1 MNPKIIH
8 QEVLSE
14 VALQE
19 LLNVDK
25 RVLDKLRREEN
36 LPYIRL
42 DKFYRVY
49 MAEEVLDWL
58 RKRTETHTRQHRAI
72 PINPRQ

>member
-1 MNPKIIH
+1 MNQKSIN

-14 VALQE
+14 IALLE

-25 RVLDKLRREEN
+25 HTLDKLRREEN

-58 RKRTETHTRQHRAI
+58 RKRTETHTRQSRVI
-72 PINPRQ
+72 PDNSRQ

>member
-1 MNPKIIH
+1 MNQKSIH

-14 VALQE
+14 VTLLE

-25 RVLDKLRREEN
+25 RTLDKLRREEN

-49 MAEEVLDWL
+49 LAEEVLDWL
-58 RKRTETHTRQHRAI
+58 RKRTETHSRQPRAI
-72 PINPRQ
+72 PGNSRQ

>member
-1 MNPKIIH
+1 MNPKSIH

-14 VALQE
+14 VALLE

-25 RVLDKLRREEN
+25 RTLDRLRREEN

-49 MAEEVLDWL
+49 LSEGVLDWL
-58 RKRTETHTRQHRAI
+58 RERTETHTRQPRI
-72 PINPRQ
+72 IQTTPRQ

>member
-1 MNPKIIH
+1 MNQRIIH

-14 VALQE
+14 VTLLE

-25 RVLDKLRREEN
+25 RTLDKLRREEN

-49 MAEEVLDWL
+49 LAEEVLDWL
-58 RKRTETHTRQHRAI
+58 RKRTEIHTRQ
-72 PINPRQ
+72 PRVTPSNSRQ

>member
-1 MNPKIIH
+1 MNPKSIH

-14 VALQE
+14 VALLE
-19 LLNVDK
+19 LFNVEK
-25 RVLDKLRREEN
+25 QTLDKLRREEN

-58 RKRTETHTRQHRAI
+58 RQRTETHTRQHRAI
-72 PINPRQ
+72 PINSRQ

>member
-1 MNPKIIH
+1 MNQKSIH

-14 VALQE
+14 VSLLE

-25 RVLDKLRREEN
+25 PILDKLRREES
-36 LPYIRL
+36 LPYVRL

-49 MAEEVLDWL
+49 LAEEVLDWL
-58 RKRTETHTRQHRAI
+58 RKRTETHSRQSRAI
-72 PINPRQ
+72 PSNSRQ

>member
-1 MNPKIIH
+1 MNQKSIN

-14 VALQE
+14 VALLE
-19 LLNVDK
+19 LLNVD
-25 RVLDKLRREEN
+25 RRTLDKLRREEN

-49 MAEEVLDWL
+49 LSEEVLDWL
-58 RKRTETHTRQHRAI
+58 QKRSETHTRQSRAI
-72 PINPRQ
+72 PSNSRQ

>member
-1 MNPKIIH
+1 MNQKSIN

-14 VALQE
+14 VALLE

-25 RVLDKLRREEN
+25 RTLDKLRREEN

-49 MAEEVLDWL
+49 LSDEVLDWL
-58 RKRTETHTRQHRAI
+58 RKRSETHTRQLRAI
-72 PINPRQ
+72 PSNSR

>member
-1 MNPKIIH
+1 MNQKSIH

-14 VALQE
+14 VSLLE

-25 RVLDKLRREEN
+25 PILDKLRREES

-49 MAEEVLDWL
+49 LAEEVLDWL
-58 RKRTETHTRQHRAI
+58 RKRTETHSRQPRAI
-72 PINPRQ
+72 PGNSRQ

>member
-1 MNPKIIH
+1 MNQKSIH

-14 VALQE
+14 IVLLE
-19 LLNVDK
+19 FLNVDK
-25 RVLDKLRREEN
+25 RTLDKLRREEN

-58 RKRTETHTRQHRAI
+58 RKRSETHTRQSRAL

>member
-1 MNPKIIH
+1 MNPKSIH

-14 VALQE
+14 VALLE

-25 RVLDKLRREEN
+25 RILDKLRREEN

-58 RKRTETHTRQHRAI
+58 RKRTETHTRQPRAI
-72 PINPRQ
+72 QTNPRQ

>member
-1 MNPKIIH
+1 MDQKSIN

-14 VALQE
+14 VALLE

-25 RVLDKLRREEN
+25 RTLDKLRREEN

-49 MAEEVLDWL
+49 LSEEVLDWL
-58 RKRTETHTRQHRAI
+58 RKRSETHTRQSRVIQTTHR
-72 PINPRQ
+72 Q

>member
-1 MNPKIIH
+1 MNPKSIN

-14 VALQE
+14 VALLE

-25 RVLDKLRREEN
+25 RTLDKLHREEN

-49 MAEEVLDWL
+49 LAEEVLDWL
-58 RKRTETHTRQHRAI
+58 RKRTETHSRQPRAI
-72 PINPRQ
+72 PGNSRQ

>member
-1 MNPKIIH
+1 MNQRSIH

-14 VALQE
+14 VTLLE

-25 RVLDKLRREEN
+25 RTLDKLRREEN

-49 MAEEVLDWL
+49 LAEEVLDWL
-58 RKRTETHTRQHRAI
+58 RKRTEIHSRQPRVI
-72 PINPRQ
+72 PGNSRQ

>member
-1 MNPKIIH
+1 MNPKSIH

-14 VALQE
+14 VALLE

-25 RVLDKLRREEN
+25 RTLDKLRREDN

-58 RKRTETHTRQHRAI
+58 RKRSETHTRQSRVIQTTHR
-72 PINPRQ
+72 Q

>member
-1 MNPKIIH
+1 MNQKSIN

-19 LLNVDK
+19 LLNIGK
-25 RVLDKLRREEN
+25 RTLDKLRREEN

-49 MAEEVLDWL
+49 LSEDVLDWL
-58 RKRTETHTRQHRAI
+58 RKRTETHSRQPRAI
-72 PINPRQ
+72 PGNSRQ

>member
-1 MNPKIIH
+1 MNQRSIH

-14 VALQE
+14 VALLE

-25 RVLDKLRREEN
+25 PTLDKLRREEN

-49 MAEEVLDWL
+49 LAEEVLDWL
-58 RKRTETHTRQHRAI
+58 RKRTETHSRQPRAI
-72 PINPRQ
+72 PSNSRQ

>member
-1 MNPKIIH
+1 MNQKNIN

-14 VALQE
+14 VALLE
-19 LLNVDK
+19 LLNIEK
-25 RVLDKLRREEN
+25 QTLDKLRREEN

-49 MAEEVLDWL
+49 LSEEVLDWL
-58 RKRTETHTRQHRAI
+58 RKRTETHTRQSKLTGD
-72 PINPRQ
+72 NPRQ

>member
-1 MNPKIIH
+1 MNQKSIN

-14 VALQE
+14 VALLE
-19 LLNVDK
+19 LLNIDK
-25 RVLDKLRREEN
+25 PILDKLRREES

-58 RKRTETHTRQHRAI
+58 RKRTEIHTRQPRTI
-72 PINPRQ
+72 PSNSRQ

>member
-1 MNPKIIH
+1 MNSKSIH

-14 VALQE
+14 VALLE
-19 LLNVDK
+19 LLNVEK
-25 RVLDKLRREEN
+25 PVLDKLRREEN

-49 MAEEVLDWL
+49 LAEEVLDWL
-58 RKRTETHTRQHRAI
+58 RQRSETHTRQPRAI
-72 PINPRQ
+72 QTNPRQ

>member
-1 MNPKIIH
+1 MNPKSIH

-14 VALQE
+14 VTLLE

-25 RVLDKLRREEN
+25 RTLDKLRREDN

-58 RKRTETHTRQHRAI
+58 RKRSETHTRQSRVIQTTHR
-72 PINPRQ
+72 Q

>member
-1 MNPKIIH
+1 MNPKSIH

-25 RVLDKLRREEN
+25 RILDKLRREEN

-49 MAEEVLDWL
+49 MAEEVLGWL
-58 RKRTETHTRQHRAI
+58 RKRTETHTRQSRAI
-72 PINPRQ
+72 QINPRQ

>member
-1 MNPKIIH
+1 MNQKSIN

-14 VALQE
+14 VALLE

-25 RVLDKLRREEN
+25 RTLDKLRREEN

-49 MAEEVLDWL
+49 LSEEVLGWL
-58 RKRTETHTRQHRAI
+58 LKRSETHTRQPRVIQTTHR
-72 PINPRQ
+72 Q

>member
-1 MNPKIIH
+1 MNQKIINH
-8 QEVLSE
+8 EVLSE
-14 VALQE
+14 VALLE

-25 RVLDKLRREEN
+25 RTLDKLRREED

-58 RKRTETHTRQHRAI
+58 RKRSETHSKQPRIIQTT
-72 PINPRQ
+72 PRQ